1 MRAYNQYILDF
12 FSLQDCPYKPR
23 SFMSRRQSLEKLFH
37 ARTLYD
43 IMNRWQRPEL
53 YRHPAVPALAIL
65 AHMADG
71 GKGQVHAGH
80 QEFAVRRVT
89 LNQTTA
95 LLAPKEPTEH
105 CQYLK
110 DRMEMTI

>member
-1 MRAYNQYILDF
+1 
-12 FSLQDCPYKPR
+12 
-23 SFMSRRQSLEKLFH
+23 
-37 ARTLYD
+37 
-43 IMNRWQRPEL
+43 MNRWQRPEL

-95 LLAPKEPTEH
+95 LLAPKVPTEH

-110 DRMEMTI
+110 DRMEMTFREESKYSQLMRAFRITAVLK